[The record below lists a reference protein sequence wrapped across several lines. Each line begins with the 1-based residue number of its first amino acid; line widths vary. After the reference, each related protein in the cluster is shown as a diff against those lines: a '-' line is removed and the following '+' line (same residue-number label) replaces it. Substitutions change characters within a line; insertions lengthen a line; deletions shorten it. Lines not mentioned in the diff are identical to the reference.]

1 MYLNPSVFLDTVAQV
16 LVGIT
21 LVTTSGDFLMLTAV
35 LLSVTGGG
43 CCSVSMEEEEM
54 SCLQSVHWLGI
65 PSEETAMFRFK
76 SGPKGCIN
84 LIGAK
89 TADTYLHLHTHTYM

>member
-21 LVTTSGDFLMLTAV
+21 VLV
-35 LLSVTGGG
+35 SVTGGG
-43 CCSVSMEEEEM
+43 CCSVSMEEEKM
-54 SCLQSVHWLGI
+54 SCLESVHWLGI
-65 PSEETAMFRFK
+65 PSEETAMFRYK

-84 LIGAK
+84 LIDAK
-89 TADTYLHLHTHTYM
+89 TADTYLHLHILTCRGCF